1 MQCSQSVNL
10 AVLQSCCCCV
20 TADLQSQTSSSQLQV
35 PGLRSQEALC
45 HHNTMVCAA
54 RLSQILVKRGA
65 GGALPLLKAGPQ
77 GAALL
82 YSPSWRRMSSQQS
95 ARGDRVGPDRILP
108 ANSLSTTWPDGAV
121 EIRFSDKHPLCQ
133 EKPISVSIL
142 KSQNLKSN
150 NPI

>member
-1 MQCSQSVNL
+1 
-10 AVLQSCCCCV
+10 
-20 TADLQSQTSSSQLQV
+20 
-35 PGLRSQEALC
+35 
-45 HHNTMVCAA
+45 MVCAA

-65 GGALPLLKAGPQ
+65 GGALPLLPLPFSLFPQGQ

-142 KSQNLKSN
+142 GVQYKT
-150 NPI
+150 